1 MNNESDPSPPD
12 YHQIPFSNM
21 PVIDTEV
28 TQIDPKD
35 MSLPRKTA
43 AERVAEQFAA
53 INMRAATAVAINPS
67 NIEIAQDLRDR
78 LNHQLCL
85 RSAVSAC
92 LISCF
97 SYCGRMRP
105 SIVAAGF
112 IRYAIRIEG
121 EEWLRFVNYFFSS
134 TGRPSRARGWW
145 FCWGHYGLHYKHSI
159 QRGYGYI
166 ILGSLG
172 SHTCFFTLDLP
183 EYSTTDI
190 MYERL
195 NYAIT
200 NCTSI
205 DGDGIMNDVINP
217 ADFIN
222 SPDAVERLPAVLTTL
237 IERDIL

>member
-85 RSAVSAC
+85 RSGFCLLVMVVFIIVS
-92 LISCF
+92 I
-97 SYCGRMRP
+97 
-105 SIVAAGF
+105 
-112 IRYAIRIEG
+112 
-121 EEWLRFVNYFFSS
+121 
-134 TGRPSRARGWW
+134 
-145 FCWGHYGLHYKHSI
+145 K
-159 QRGYGYI
+159 
-166 ILGSLG
+166 
-172 SHTCFFTLDLP
+172 
-183 EYSTTDI
+183 
-190 MYERL
+190 
-195 NYAIT
+195 
-200 NCTSI
+200 
-205 DGDGIMNDVINP
+205 
-217 ADFIN
+217 
-222 SPDAVERLPAVLTTL
+222 
-237 IERDIL
+237 